1 MLWPIILFGSYW
13 FWGAFA
19 IIVLAMSW
27 LLSDDDYGNFPVWAA
42 SVLSVIALMLFTD
55 APISWIWHNPITS
68 LVGVFGYL
76 LLGLGWSFFKWFL
89 YLSDSAKDYE
99 RQREKIKSDF
109 DLKHNDTGQ
118 TGYSFKEWVQRNYG
132 FPPLLSRHKSR
143 LMTWTFFW
151 PISIFKFMFSD
162 FLRKLW
168 DGIYTLTSKVYQKI
182 TNAVFGKYTELN

>member
-1 MLWPIILFGSYW
+1 MFWPIVLFGSYW

-27 LLSDDDYGNFPVWAA
+27 IMTDDDYGNFGLWAA
-42 SVLSVIALMLFTD
+42 LVGSFFLLILFTD
-55 APISWIWHNPITS
+55 VPISWVWHNPITS
-68 LVGVFGYL
+68 LLSVFGYM

-89 YLSDSAKDYE
+89 YLVDMSKDYE
-99 RQREKIKSDF
+99 RQRDKIKSEF
-109 DLKHNDTGQ
+109 DKNHGSDGTV
-118 TGYSFKEWVQRNYG
+118 FKEWVQTYHG
-132 FPPLLSRHKSR
+132 YPPLLSRHKSR

-151 PISIFKFMFSD
+151 PISIFKFLFSD

-168 DGIYTLTSKVYQKI
+168 DGIYTLTSKLYQKI